1 MKRATDPI
9 TRLRQVV
16 REMKTRMRI
25 PVPPD
30 NSDIFGPRPT
40 YPGEAAELQGEIETL
55 STLAHAEH
63 EFYEPPEPEP
73 EPAPIMDPQKEIRQM
88 IREHEM
94 DRGTHEVRSP
104 WLAEIERQE
113 RAERGPEKDDFR
125 QTVREYME
133 SDAETSQQPSD
144 GDSWHQ
150 GLEPG
155 WHHQKKSAAPK
166 VDTVV
171 TREDWGLGG

>member
-1 MKRATDPI
+1 MRGKDEV
-9 TRLRQVV
+9 TRLREVV
-16 REMKTRMRI
+16 RTLKSKMHI
-25 PVPPD
+25 PQPPD
-30 NSDIFGPRPT
+30 NSDLFGERPT
-40 YPGEAAELQGEIETL
+40 HVGEGEELRSEIQRL
-55 STLAHAEH
+55 SALAHAEF
-63 EFYEPPEPEP
+63 ELYEPEAPEP

-104 WLAEIERQE
+104 WLAELERKE
-113 RAERGPEKDDFR
+113 RAERGPAKDDFR
-125 QTVREYME
+125 RIIAEHMAH
-133 SDAETSQQPSD
+133 DAETTQQPSD

-171 TREDWGLGG
+171 TREDWGLGE